1 MKKTK
6 KNLLALAGVVSAV
19 TGAALMFPSFA
30 KEIYWLASLSV
41 VLIIVGVI
49 LLAFAFGD

>member
-19 TGAALMFPSFA
+19 VGAVLVYPSFS
-30 KEIYWLASLSV
+30 KEIYWLATASILLL
-41 VLIIVGVI
+41 VLGLV